1 MPKVFLSENKRLTE
15 KFVAWVYGEMKVRKI
30 SQRQM
35 AAELDISQ
43 QALSVKLKTK
53 SLSFEDFLTIIRVL
67 EPDERELDRL
77 IGRKGSK

>member
-15 KFVAWVYGEMKVRKI
+15 KFVAWVYGEMKVRKM

-53 SLSFEDFLTIIRVL
+53 SLSFEDFLAIIRVL
-67 EPDERELDRL
+67 EPDERELGRL
-77 IGRKGSK
+77 IGRGD